1 MGFERSHVHS
11 QQALAV
17 YAESLAAGGV
27 VALFGDSSLGLAERL
42 TELGA
47 RSVHV
52 WDPDPV
58 RARVAAG
65 RVPQGVTVHAY
76 GDAGGP
82 KREVDL
88 AVVPDLGL
96 FADVPEVIA
105 RSRDLVGQS
114 GVVLLSAAN
123 RDAAEGHG
131 GRAFEYYELFD
142 LVARDFKGV
151 NMIAELPFHGVA
163 LVALGDEGEAAEVS
177 VDTQLAGAA
186 RVPQRFVVLAS
197 QRDVELDPYM
207 VVELPGAPAAGEPEA
222 AARLALAH
230 SAANQ
235 AAALAESAA
244 KQATALAESAAKQ
257 AAAHG
262 ERTAALEAALADR
275 DRQLSELSS
284 QVEQLRAAAESPE
297 GSAAEVRRYEDMLGE
312 RAALARSLQVELE
325 RRDQMVRELVEL
337 LQEKQ
342 KESEKASPP
351 AQEPGPA
358 DVNADVDADV
368 ELREENGRLR
378 ALMDSLALEAA
389 RRESDAQAMAWKV
402 SELERRLE
410 DGTSPASPGRGRN
423 L

>member
-47 RSVHV
+47 SSVHV

-58 RARVAAG
+58 RARGQAG

-76 GDAGGP
+76 GEAGSP

-114 GVVLLSAAN
+114 GVVLLGAAN

-131 GRAFEYYELFD
+131 GCEGRAFEYYELFD

-163 LVALGDEGEAAEVS
+163 LVALGDQGEAAEVS

-207 VVELPGAPAAGEPEA
+207 VVELPGATGEPEA
-222 AARLALAH
+222 AARRVAI
-230 SAANQ
+230 
-235 AAALAESAA
+235 AESAA
-244 KQATALAESAAKQ
+244 KQAAALAESAAKQ

-275 DRQLSELSS
+275 ASQLSELSS

-297 GSAAEVRRYEDMLGE
+297 GNAVEVRRYEDMLGE

-337 LQEKQ
+337 LQEKE
-342 KESEKASPP
+342 KEREKASPP

-358 DVNADVDADV
+358 DVDADVDAGD
-368 ELREENGRLR
+368 LREENGRLR

-389 RRESDAQAMAWKV
+389 RRESDARAMAWTV

-410 DGTSPASPGRGRN
+410 VALSR
-423 L
+423 